1 MGRGIV
7 TGRRS
12 AGRPLKL
19 PAHRRSAMTESR
31 TDYLPFAR
39 PSITEREK
47 RAVIDVL
54 DSGWLTTG
62 PRSKAF
68 EEQFAATVGSR
79 FAIALNSATAALH
92 LALEAIGIGRDD
104 EVIVPTWTFAASA
117 EVVAY
122 CGARPVLVDV
132 DAATLNV
139 TPEAILAAVTA
150 RTRAVVVVHVAGR
163 PTEIDRLV
171 ALLGPLGI
179 GIVEDAAHA
188 FPSRIGGPAGRYA
201 GTFGNA
207 GAYSFYATKTITT
220 GEGGMLVTDDPAIA
234 DRVRLM
240 SLHGISR
247 TAWNRYTASG
257 SWYYEIEDVGFKYN
271 MTDIAAAIGLVQLDR
286 AEALLEAR
294 RQLANSYSTRIR
306 ESPVGDLIQ
315 IPTDAPDGSHAWHLY
330 VIRLALDRLQV
341 DRGQVVEAL
350 KELGIGTSVHFIP
363 LHLHPYYRRR
373 WGYRPEDCPVATA
386 EYERVI
392 SLPLWPGMSDDDI
405 DRVVSGL
412 EVVLRSGGR

>member
-1 MGRGIV
+1 
-7 TGRRS
+7 
-12 AGRPLKL
+12 
-19 PAHRRSAMTESR
+19 MTER
-31 TDYLPFAR
+31 PADYLPFAR

-47 RAVIDVL
+47 EAVLGVL

-62 PRSKAF
+62 PLSKAF
-68 EEQFAATVGSR
+68 EERFAEKVGSR
-79 FAIALNSATAALH
+79 HAVALNSATAALH
-92 LALEAIGIGRDD
+92 LALEAMGVGPDD

-122 CGARPVLVDV
+122 RGARPVLVDV
-132 DAATLNV
+132 DAATLNA
-139 TPEAILAAVTA
+139 TPEAIVAAVTP
-150 RTRAVVVVHVAGR
+150 RTKAVIVVHVAGR
-163 PTEIDRLV
+163 PIEIERLV
-171 ALLGPLGI
+171 ELLEPRGI

-188 FPSRIGGPAGRYA
+188 FPSRIGGPDGRYA
-201 GTFGNA
+201 GTFGTV

-220 GEGGMLVTDDPAIA
+220 GEGGMLVTDDAAIA
-234 DRVRLM
+234 DRARLM

-247 TAWNRYTASG
+247 TAWNRYAASG

-271 MTDIAAAIGLVQLDR
+271 MTDMAAALGLVQLDR
-286 AEALLEAR
+286 AAELLEAR
-294 RQLANSYSTRIR
+294 RDLARRYTARLR
-306 ESPVGDLIQ
+306 ESRVADLIE

-330 VIRLALDRLQV
+330 VIRLALGGLRI
-341 DRGQVVEAL
+341 DRGQVIEGL

-363 LHLHPYYRRR
+363 LHLHPYYKRQ

-392 SLPLWPGMSDDDI
+392 SLPLWPGMSHDDI

-412 EVVLRSGGR
+412 EAILGAGRP